1 MLVVFSSMDR
11 AKVLVWNVRELNS
24 PTRRGAV
31 RAIVKD
37 HGTSVICFQE
47 LKLSNVAL
55 SDAQECCCVELD
67 IFFSR

>member
-37 HGTSVICFQE
+37 HGTSVISGVLLCGVGHF
-47 LKLSNVAL
+47 L
-55 SDAQECCCVELD
+55 
-67 IFFSR
+67 FSLVDGTRGVV